1 MVGALTWPVRCPLPV
16 DAATR
21 SVTLPAVLKVRVM
34 LHVRTPFDT
43 VEYSEPL

>member
-34 LHVRTPFDT
+34 LQQRLPLDI
-43 VEYSEPL
+43 VEWLEAL